1 LLGAS
6 ALANEVVTKIISEV
20 SKVVV
25 GKSDVLQMLAVA
37 TLSEGHV
44 LLEGLPG
51 AGKTIIAKAFAKA
64 IGGEFKRIQMTPD
77 LLPSDIVGCSVY
89 NLHKGS
95 WEIRKGPI
103 FANVVL
109 VDELNR
115 APPRTQAALLEA
127 MQERQVTIEGISMP
141 LPRPFLVLATQV
153 PTGAEGTY
161 PLTDVQLDR
170 FAYRIEVN
178 YPSMDEEIEVL
189 DRIDAIDEMEIS
201 NVASPEVLASVI
213 DEVKKVKVSNAIKK
227 YIVNLVDRLRSYEEI
242 RWGPSPR
249 ASIWLYKG
257 SRSLAFILGRDYVI
271 PDDVKAIA
279 PLVLIH
285 RIKLKPEYEAE
296 GYTPRK
302 LIDRVLQ
309 EVEVPKA

>member
-1 LLGAS
+1 MT
-6 ALANEVVTKIISEV
+6 NDIIDKIVSEV
-20 SKVVV
+20 SKIVV
-25 GKSDVLQMLAVA
+25 GKSDVLQALTIA

-64 IGGEFKRIQMTPD
+64 MGGEFKRVQMTPD
-77 LLPSDIVGCSVY
+77 LLPSDIVGCSIY

-127 MQERQVTIEGISMP
+127 MQERQVTIEGTSMS

-153 PTGAEGTY
+153 PTGGEGTY

-170 FAYRIEVN
+170 FAYRVEVG

-189 DRIDAIDEMEIS
+189 DRIDAIDEMEVS
-201 NVASPEVLASVI
+201 SVASPEILASVI
-213 DEVKKVKVSNAIKK
+213 DEVKKVKVSDAVKR
-227 YIVNLVDRLRSYEEI
+227 YIVNLVDKIRSYEEI

-257 SRSLAFILGRDYVI
+257 SRSLAFMLGRDYVI

-279 PLVLIH
+279 PLVLPH
-285 RIKLKPEYEAE
+285 RIRLKPEYEVE

-302 LIDRVLQ
+302 IIDRALQ